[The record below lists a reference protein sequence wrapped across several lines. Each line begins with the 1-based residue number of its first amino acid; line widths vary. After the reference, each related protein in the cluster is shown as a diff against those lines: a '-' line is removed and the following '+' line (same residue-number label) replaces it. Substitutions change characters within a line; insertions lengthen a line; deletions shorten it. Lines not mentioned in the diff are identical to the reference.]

1 MTSSSR
7 RLPED
12 VNARAVQQA
21 LALNELK
28 RRGVYKPTTTTAGD
42 EQKKYTE
49 RYSRDLIGFCTRVLG
64 MTPWKGVNGQPGQY
78 EVLQA
83 IQESVCRQL
92 DGEQNVPFIFVVEAG
107 HGVGKPTGWKRRSS
121 RGSTAAFSPLSF
133 SPPPTPTTRCA
144 TPSGRMSAPTS
155 RTRGTGAAT

>member
-28 RRGVYKPTTTTAGD
+28 RRGLYKREAKASED

-64 MTPWKGVNGQPGQY
+64 MTPWKGVNGKPGQY

-121 RGSTAAFSPLSF
+121 RGSTAAFSPLSS
-133 SPPPTPTTRCA
+133 SPPPTPMTRCA
-144 TPSGRMSAPTS
+144 TPSGKMSAPTS
-155 RTRGTGAAT
+155 PTRGTGAAT